1 MELQSVYDRV
11 DDDHATLSITIKA
24 DDVNTLIDQFTI
36 ALAYQ
41 NNITPE
47 EGQSLEE
54 ASAAKLGATAVSER
68 LRASIM
74 GYSFPFAAE
83 GSNVEIV
90 GKPSFTA
97 HGPLARNA
105 DFAFE
110 ALCTLKPSF
119 SLSSYDPVHITVPP
133 LEVTDQ
139 DIERYL
145 DSLAQSH
152 AYLEEDAS
160 HAEIR
165 KGDLVEL
172 EIETFKDGVRCDQL
186 CSESRTYTTGADM
199 MPPDFDEQVM
209 KMNVGETKTIEY
221 EYPGFTLDE
230 NYEPEIE
237 HYTSTVTA
245 KKVQKLIVPNL
256 DDAWI
261 RENMPDVDGVQG
273 LRESARE
280 AIFERKS
287 IEYRH
292 YKNLLSANELVKRFE
307 GEIPPAVFDAVTA
320 DILQSFEDQLAQ
332 QDMTKEDFLRQQGV
346 TEQQLMAHFDN
357 QVREQLVRQFALD
370 AVARHFDLD
379 VDDNDLDEYFK
390 AAASPGLEAMIRLD
404 FERNGRMQ
412 EARQSALR
420 LKANDY
426 VTEHSIMNI
435 S

>member
-1 MELQSVYDRV
+1 MELQSVYDRI
-11 DDDHATLSITIKA
+11 DDDRATLSITIKA

-41 NNITPE
+41 NNIAPE
-47 EGQSLEE
+47 DGQDLAE
-54 ASAAKLGATAVSER
+54 AVTIKLGKEAVEKHLETSV
-68 LRASIM
+68 M

-83 GSNVEIV
+83 GNHVEIV
-90 GKPSFTA
+90 GKPALTA
-97 HGPLARNA
+97 HGSLARDT
-105 DFAFE
+105 DFSFE

-133 LEVTDQ
+133 LEVTDE
-139 DIERYL
+139 DVERYL
-145 DSLAQSH
+145 KTLAQSH
-152 AYLEEDAS
+152 AYLEEDTS

-209 KMNVGETKTIEY
+209 KMRVGETKTIVY

-230 NYEPEIE
+230 NYEPQIE

-245 KKVQKLIVPNL
+245 KKVQKMVVPELN
-256 DDAWI
+256 DQWV
-261 RENMPDVDGVQG
+261 RENMPDTDGVEG
-273 LRESARE
+273 LRRNARE
-280 AIFERKS
+280 TIYDRKS

-292 YKNLLSANELVKRFE
+292 YKNLQSANELVKRFD
-307 GEIPPAVFDAVTA
+307 GEISPAVYEAVTA

-332 QDMTKEDFLRQQGV
+332 QETTKEDFLRQQGI
-346 TEQQLMAHFDN
+346 TEQQLMAHFSN

-370 AVARHFDLD
+370 AVAEHFGLE
-379 VDDNDLDEYFK
+379 VDDADLDEYFR

-404 FERNGRMQ
+404 FERNGRMP
-412 EARQSALR
+412 EARLSALR

-426 VTEHSIMNI
+426 VTEHSIMRI
-435 S
+435 D